1 MLLFII
7 RINRKLGLLLFLKLC
22 WCFLGPETID
32 EILYCI
38 ELSNFLR
45 VDIVIVSCEKGLR

>member
-45 VDIVIVSCEKGLR
+45 VEIVIVSCEKGLR